1 LESIQTFR
9 IITVLQFSYCKEFY
23 NNRVSLHSL
32 YGGAF
37 LLCNLRLD
45 KIENTLP
52 KVVKF
57 LFINLLSVSKS

>member
-1 LESIQTFR
+1 MQTFR
-9 IITVLQFSYCKEFY
+9 IITVLQFSYYREFC

-37 LLCNLRLD
+37 LHYNLRLD
-45 KIENTLP
+45 KIEKTLP

>member
-1 LESIQTFR
+1 M
-9 IITVLQFSYCKEFY
+9 TVLQFSYYNEFY

-37 LLCNLRLD
+37 LLYNFRLD

-52 KVVKF
+52 NVVKF
-57 LFINLLSVSKS
+57 LFINLLSVSRS